1 MIYLNQ
7 VLQEQTFKQQT
18 TMKNSIIAITLFVI
32 ASTLGIYM
40 ANNDSKKFTIKNN
53 STRDY
58 QYEHYCDSIYE
69 VNPDYYLDVL
79 VETDEFQNYIDEH
92 GEWWKN

>member
-1 MIYLNQ
+1 MIQ
-7 VLQEQTFKQQT
+7 ITDK
-18 TMKNSIIAITLFVI
+18 MKNNIIIILTLLAIISILGVYIT
-32 ASTLGIYM
+32 
-40 ANNDSKKFTIKNN
+40 NNNSKIFIKNN

-58 QYEHYCDSIYE
+58 NYEHYCDSIYE

-79 VETDEFQNYIDEH
+79 IETDEFQNYIDEH